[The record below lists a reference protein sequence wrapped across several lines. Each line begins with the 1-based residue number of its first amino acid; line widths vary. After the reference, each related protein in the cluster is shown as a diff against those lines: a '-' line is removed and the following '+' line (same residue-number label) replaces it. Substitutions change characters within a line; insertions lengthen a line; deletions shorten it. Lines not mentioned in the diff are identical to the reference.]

1 MKTLWI
7 AALLAAFASAS
18 QAQQLALAAP
28 TTPQKPAGR
37 VLSVVGDAEAVSSHG
52 VTRRLAQGD
61 VVREGDTL
69 ATGADSHL
77 QLRMA
82 DDALLALRPDSRLRL
97 HIYNF
102 VERGAPGSYASM
114 ELFVGGLR
122 SITGAIGRIEKHN
135 YLIRGGKSLIGVRGT
150 DHEVFVVDAGTY
162 DRVTQGA
169 TYIAD
174 ERGRVDLEPGE
185 TGFAALAGNQPPRRL
200 ERAPEFMHVAFQRSA
215 SFATADMREDG
226 FGDERRLSGGGRKLG
241 HAHKDE
247 AFGRVRP
254 TLPAQAIGEN
264 GGGPGHGNGYGRGG
278 RCGGPCAPGK

>member
-1 MKTLWI
+1 MSKLWI

-18 QAQQLALAAP
+18 HAQQLALAAP
-28 TTPQKPAGR
+28 STPQKPAGR

-69 ATGADSHL
+69 ATGAGSHL

-82 DDALLALRPDSRLRL
+82 DDALLALRPESRLRL
-97 HIYNF
+97 HIYSF

-122 SITGAIGRIEKHN
+122 SITGAIGRIEKQN
-135 YLIRGGKSLIGVRGT
+135 YVIRGGKSLIGVRGT
-150 DHEVFVVDAGTY
+150 DHETFVVDAGTY
-162 DRVTQGA
+162 NRVTQGG
-169 TYIAD
+169 TYLTD
-174 ERGRVDLEPGE
+174 ERGRVDLDPGD
-185 TGFAALAGNQPPRRL
+185 TGFASTAGHEAPRRL

-215 SFATADMREDG
+215 GYSTSEMREDG
-226 FGDERRLSGGGRKLG
+226 LGDERRQSGGLKLG
-241 HAHKDE
+241 HPRTDDAPKGPG
-247 AFGRVRP
+247 GRA
-254 TLPAQAIGEN
+254 TLPAQAIGE
-264 GGGPGHGNGYGRGG
+264 GGGQGHGYGKGG